1 MNKININLSILARRG
16 FDLRSKGTTEEHML
30 MNFVHR
36 MRIAW
41 NLYQAEMEEQYGIE
55 PCSVDFDLETNVDAE

>member
-1 MNKININLSILARRG
+1 MNKININISILARRG
-16 FDLRSKGTTEEHML
+16 YDLRRKGTTEEHLL

-36 MRIAW
+36 IRIAW
-41 NLYQAEMEEQYGIE
+41 NLYQAEVEEQYGIE

>member
-1 MNKININLSILARRG
+1 MNKININISILARRG
-16 FDLRSKGTTEEHML
+16 YDLRRKGTTEEHLL

-41 NLYQAEMEEQYGIE
+41 NLYQAEVEEQYAYDVR
-55 PCSVDFDLETNVDAE
+55 SS

>member
-1 MNKININLSILARRG
+1 MNKININISILARRG
-16 FDLRSKGTTEEHML
+16 YDLSRKGTTEEHLL

-41 NLYQAEMEEQYGIE
+41 NLYQAEVEEQYGIE

>member
-1 MNKININLSILARRG
+1 MNKININISILARRG
-16 FDLRSKGTTEEHML
+16 CDLRSKGTTEEHLL

-41 NLYQAEMEEQYGIE
+41 NLYQTEMEEQYGIE
-55 PCSVDFDLETNVDAE
+55 PYSVDFELETNVDAE